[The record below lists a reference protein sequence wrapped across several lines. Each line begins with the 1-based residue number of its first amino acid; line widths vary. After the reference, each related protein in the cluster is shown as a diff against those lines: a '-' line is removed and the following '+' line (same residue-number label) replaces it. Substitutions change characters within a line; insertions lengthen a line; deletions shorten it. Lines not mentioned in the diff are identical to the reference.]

1 MENKDN
7 LLDVIRTLFRY
18 KKHLI
23 YTVGLVG
30 IGAVIISLMLPV
42 YYESITKFYPASEDL
57 AMPESIFGRSTSKM
71 HYYGSDEDS
80 DRILTIAES
89 GELAIFL
96 IDSFNLNEVYEIDTT
111 DVRAPYFVM
120 EEFTS
125 VYNVKQTKEN
135 AIEISMEDQDPERA
149 AAIVNAAYYK
159 INEIGQRLIKGS
171 QQQTMNTLD
180 EAFQKRNQTLS
191 VIEDSL
197 RVMRARYGI
206 FNIET
211 QGEMMANNIANIES
225 RLISDSARLEVY
237 LQRNNRD
244 SIRSIQVKLAGAN
257 KQLSSLTTRL
267 DKYSQGLGDVSMLI
281 KQQEIAINQ
290 EGVEREQYNR
300 INSARNSSFP
310 TTLLLERGEVP
321 VIKSR
326 PKRAL
331 LVIAVVMIAF
341 ILTVFGVL
349 IFDNYKDVDWKG
361 IVEGK

>member
-7 LLDVIRTLFRY
+7 LLEVIKTLFRY
-18 KKHLI
+18 KKHLL
-23 YTVGLVG
+23 YTVGLVA
-30 IGAVIISLMLPV
+30 IGAVMISLLLPV
-42 YYESITKFYPASEDL
+42 YYESTTKFYPASEDL
-57 AMPESIFGRSTSKM
+57 AMPESIFGRSTNKM

-80 DRILTIAES
+80 DRIMTIAES
-89 GELAIFL
+89 GELAMFL
-96 IDSFNLNEVYEIDTT
+96 IDSFNLMQVYDIDTT
-111 DVRAPYFVM
+111 DVRASYYVM
-120 EEFTS
+120 EEFTD

-135 AIEISMEDQDPERA
+135 AIEISMEDQDPKRA
-149 AAIVNAAYYK
+149 AAIVNAAYEK

-180 EAFQKRNQTLS
+180 EAFQKRNETLA
-191 VIEDSL
+191 VLEDSL
-197 RVMRARYGI
+197 RAKRDRYGI

-237 LQRNNRD
+237 LKRNNRD

-257 KQLSSLTTRL
+257 KQLNSLNVRL
-267 DKYSQGLGDVSMLI
+267 AKYNQGLGEVSTLI

-300 INSARNSSFP
+300 INSAKNSSFP

-326 PKRAL
+326 PKRAII
-331 LVIAVVMIAF
+331 VIAAVMIAF
-341 ILTVFGVL
+341 ILAAFGVL
-349 IFDNYKDVDWKG
+349 IFDNYKDVNWKEVVDG
-361 IVEGK
+361 Q